1 MTCRLSPDRDRVA
14 LPTGTEYVSLWLA
27 LAPTVRSKRA
37 GHSSMLSVY
46 AHPSQK
52 AHQEVA
58 DALSD
63 VLAVGVNLSETD
75 FSLI

>member
-1 MTCRLSPDRDRVA
+1 
-14 LPTGTEYVSLWLA
+14 
-27 LAPTVRSKRA
+27 
-37 GHSSMLSVY
+37 MLSVY